1 MKHENDPLDRMF
13 RAAAAHRR
21 SATAPDDST
30 VPWTLE
36 QRVLANLRRMSPEAE
51 PGWLLP
57 VIRGAFASASLVV
70 VACAT
75 LYFAHP
81 VGQTVASNETAPTS
95 ALEYADIP
103 VTQMFASAQ

>member
-21 SATAPDDST
+21 SAAAPDDST

-36 QRVLANLRRMSPEAE
+36 QRVLASLRKAAPSAE

-75 LYFAHP
+75 LYFAQP
-81 VGQTVASNETAPTS
+81 ATSVVVATEQAPTS

-103 VTQMFASAQ
+103 VTQMFASVQ

>member
-21 SATAPDDST
+21 AASTPDDST

-36 QRVLANLRRMSPEAE
+36 QRVLASLRKAAPSAE

-81 VGQTVASNETAPTS
+81 GSQTVASNDAAPTS